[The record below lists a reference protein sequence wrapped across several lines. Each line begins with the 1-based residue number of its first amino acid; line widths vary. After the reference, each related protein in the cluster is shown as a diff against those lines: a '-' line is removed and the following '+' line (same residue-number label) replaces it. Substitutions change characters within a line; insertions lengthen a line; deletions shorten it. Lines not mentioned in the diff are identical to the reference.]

1 METTSSLAT
10 HSSLQ
15 EKGTTHSFLT
25 IKKEEI
31 VSKEKSLFFFFAFG
45 FRARWVMKNTIV
57 VMAIVIVAVV
67 VVGLIAYGVWLMWK
81 RKQASN
87 PYIHVDEAIVAEQEL
102 LPL

>member
-1 METTSSLAT
+1 M
-10 HSSLQ
+10 
-15 EKGTTHSFLT
+15 
-25 IKKEEI
+25 
-31 VSKEKSLFFFFAFG
+31 
-45 FRARWVMKNTIV
+45 MKNTIV

>member
-1 METTSSLAT
+1 M
-10 HSSLQ
+10 
-15 EKGTTHSFLT
+15 
-25 IKKEEI
+25 
-31 VSKEKSLFFFFAFG
+31 
-45 FRARWVMKNTIV
+45 MKNTIV
-57 VMAIVIVAVV
+57 VMAILIVAV